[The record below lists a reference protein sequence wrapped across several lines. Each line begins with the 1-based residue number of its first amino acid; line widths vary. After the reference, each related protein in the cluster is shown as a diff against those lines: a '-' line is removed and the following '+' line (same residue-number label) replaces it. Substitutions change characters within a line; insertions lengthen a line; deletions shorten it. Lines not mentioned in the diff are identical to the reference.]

1 MAEFTRTTA
10 TTARDVLP
18 VPDMFDRLRQRLQE
32 CQRKFQARSATPPSC
47 YAFEKEVKTVLDE
60 AGREL
65 MEETLGCLE
74 SADRTQAASRVRY
87 HKETYRINKRTK
99 ATIATS
105 FGPITL
111 WSFLYLNE
119 EAGEPGLHPLHV
131 QLGIVAGASPVLAE

>member
-1 MAEFTRTTA
+1 MAKFTRTTA

-18 VPDMFDRLRQRLQE
+18 GPDVFDRLRQRVQE
-32 CQRKFQARSATPPSC
+32 CQREFHARSATPPSC
-47 YAFEKEVKTVLDE
+47 YDFEKELKTALADV
-60 AGREL
+60 GREL
-65 MEETLGCLE
+65 MEVALGCLE
-74 SADRTQAASRVRY
+74 SADRKQAAPRVRY
-87 HKETYRINKRTK
+87 HNETYRINKRTK

-131 QLGIVAGASPVLAE
+131 QLG